1 MLLFLTT
8 ALKFRIFAAAMTND
22 RDIRIEDYDYE
33 LPEDRIAF
41 FPVAQRDQSKLLVY
55 KDGKITDSRFCQL
68 ADQLNSGD
76 LLILNDSKV
85 IHARLLVHN
94 TTGAAIEIFCLEP
107 LSPTSDPAT
116 AFAQT
121 GTVTWKCMVGN
132 AKRWKHP
139 LYIDVPIGDRMVRI
153 TATRGENL
161 EGASFEVTFDWDA
174 ADVSFAEWL
183 EHYGKIPL
191 PPYIKRDATADDEQ
205 RYQTVYAR
213 YDGSVAAP
221 TAGLHFTPEV
231 FDALHAKGIDTEYIT
246 LHVGA
251 GTFKPV
257 STETIGEHYMHEE
270 KIVITEA
277 LIELL
282 LGSRLR
288 RRIAVGTTVAR
299 TLESLFIIG
308 AKLRLGRPNPL
319 LVEQWEIYDDT
330 ALREISLEESL
341 TAIRGHLE
349 RQSTDLLQ
357 AATRLIILPTYKP
370 RVVQGIVTNFHQ
382 PKSTLL
388 LLIAAF
394 VGNEWHAI
402 YRHALDHDYRFLS
415 YGDSNLYLPKE
426 LAVSSSHSS

>member
-1 MLLFLTT
+1 
-8 ALKFRIFAAAMTND
+8 MTED
-22 RDIRIEDYDYE
+22 RNIRIEDYNYE
-33 LPEDRIAF
+33 LPEERIAF
-41 FPVAQRDQSKLLVY
+41 FPAAQRDQSKLLVY
-55 KDGKITDSRFCQL
+55 RDGTITDSQFSQL
-68 ADQLNSGD
+68 AEQLTPND

-107 LSPTSDPAT
+107 LAPTTDPAT

-139 LYIDVPIGDRMVRI
+139 LFIDVPIGDRQVRV
-153 TATRGENL
+153 TATRGENM
-161 EGASFEVTFDWDA
+161 EGASFEVTFSWDA
-174 ADVSFAEWL
+174 PDVSFAEWL

-191 PPYIKRDATADDEQ
+191 PPYIKRAATADDET
-205 RYQTVYAR
+205 RYQTVYAK

-221 TAGLHFTPEV
+221 TAGLHFTPAV
-231 FDALHAKGIDTEYIT
+231 FESLHQKGIRTEYVT

-257 STETIGEHYMHEE
+257 STETIGDHYMHEE

-277 LIELL
+277 LINLL
-282 LGSRLR
+282 LNNMGR

-308 AKLRLGRPNPL
+308 AKLKTGRPHPL
-319 LVEQWEIYDDT
+319 LVEQWEIYDDP
-330 ALREISLEESL
+330 ALRAVTLEDSL
-341 TAIRGHLE
+341 TAIHDYLE
-349 RQSTDLLQ
+349 QQDTDLLR

-370 RVVQGIVTNFHQ
+370 CVVQGIITNFHQ

-388 LLIAAF
+388 LLISAF
-394 VGNEWHAI
+394 VGDQWRTI
-402 YRHALDHDYRFLS
+402 YRHALDHGYRFLS
-415 YGDSNLYLPKE
+415 YGDSNLYL
-426 LAVSSSHSS
+426 

>member
-1 MLLFLTT
+1 
-8 ALKFRIFAAAMTND
+8 MTED
-22 RDIRIEDYDYE
+22 RNIRIEDYNYE
-33 LPEDRIAF
+33 LPEERIAF
-41 FPVAQRDQSKLLVY
+41 FPAAQRDQSKLLVY
-55 KDGKITDSRFCQL
+55 RDGTITDSQFSQL
-68 ADQLNSGD
+68 AEQLTPND

-107 LSPTSDPAT
+107 LTPTTDPAT

-139 LYIDVPIGDRMVRI
+139 LFIDVPIGDRQVRV
-153 TATRGENL
+153 TATRGENM
-161 EGASFEVTFDWDA
+161 EGASFEVTFSWDA
-174 ADVSFAEWL
+174 PDVSFAEWL

-191 PPYIKRDATADDEQ
+191 PPYIKRAATADDET
-205 RYQTVYAR
+205 RYQTVYAK

-221 TAGLHFTPEV
+221 TAGLHFTPAV
-231 FDALHAKGIDTEYIT
+231 FDSLHAKGIATEYIT

-257 STETIGEHYMHEE
+257 STETIGDHYMHEE

-277 LIELL
+277 LINLL
-282 LGSRLR
+282 LNNMGR

-308 AKLRLGRPNPL
+308 AKLKTGRPHPL
-319 LVEQWEIYDDT
+319 LVEQWEIYDDP
-330 ALREISLEESL
+330 ALRTVTLEESL
-341 TAIRGHLE
+341 TAIRDHLE
-349 RQSTDLLQ
+349 QQDTDLLR
-357 AATRLIILPTYKP
+357 AATRLIILPTYQP
-370 RVVQGIVTNFHQ
+370 HIVQGLITNFHQ

-388 LLIAAF
+388 LLISAF
-394 VGNEWHAI
+394 VGDQWRAI
-402 YRHALDHDYRFLS
+402 YRHALDHGYRFLS
-415 YGDSNLYLPKE
+415 YGDSNLYL
-426 LAVSSSHSS
+426 